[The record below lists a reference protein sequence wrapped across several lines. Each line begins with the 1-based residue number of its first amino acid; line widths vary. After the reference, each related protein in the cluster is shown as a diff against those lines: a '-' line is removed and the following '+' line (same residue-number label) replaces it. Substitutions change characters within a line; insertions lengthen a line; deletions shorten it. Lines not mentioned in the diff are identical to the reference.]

1 MTATEFLKMHGLGND
16 FVIFDAAAAPLRLNA
31 EQIARIADRHQG
43 VGCDQLIVIEPSRRA
58 DAFMRIY
65 NADGS
70 EAGACGNATRC
81 IAALLHHRGGGEEIA
96 IETVSGILKCRHTDD
111 GRYAVDMGPAR
122 LNWQDIPLAEA
133 HDTLHV
139 PYTLGPASA
148 PVLKDPCC
156 VGMGNPH
163 AVFFVE
169 DAEAVDLARVGPL
182 VEHDPL
188 FPDRV
193 NVSVVSPAG
202 ENRLRQ
208 RVWERGA
215 GITQACGSG
224 ACAAAVAA
232 ARRGLTGR
240 KVRIVLDGGAL
251 DIEWREDNHVIMTG
265 PASVS
270 FRGRLAAALLD
281 PSMPVAADLAG
292 A

>member
-1 MTATEFLKMHGLGND
+1 MEFLKMHGLGND
-16 FVIFDAAAAPLRLNA
+16 FVIFDADALPSGLTA

-43 VGCDQLIVIEPSRRA
+43 VGCDQLIVIEPSGHA

-81 IAALLHHRGGGEEIA
+81 IAALLHQRGGGEDIA
-96 IETVSGILKCRHTDD
+96 IETISGILKCRHTGG

-139 PYTLGPASA
+139 PLTIGPASA

-156 VGMGNPH
+156 VSMGNPH

-169 DAEAVDLARVGPL
+169 DAEAIDLGRAGPL

-193 NVSVVSPAG
+193 NVSVVSLAG
-202 ENRLRQ
+202 KNHLRQ

-240 KVRIVLDGGAL
+240 RVRIGLDGGTL
-251 DIEWREDNHVIMTG
+251 DIHWREDNHVIMTG
-265 PASVS
+265 PASIS
-270 FRGRLAAALLD
+270 FRGQLAQSLLD
-281 PSMPVAADLAG
+281 PSVPATADLESV
-292 A
+292 

>member
-16 FVIFDAAAAPLRLNA
+16 FVIFDACTTPLCLSAA
-31 EQIARIADRHQG
+31 QIARIADRHQG
-43 VGCDQLIVIEPSRRA
+43 VGCDQLIVIEPSSRA

-81 IAALLHHRGGGEEIA
+81 IAALLHQRNGKEDIA
-96 IETVSGILKCRHTDD
+96 IETASGILKCRHKGD

-122 LNWQDIPLAEA
+122 LDWQDIPLAEA

-139 PYTLGPASA
+139 PYSLGPASA
-148 PVLKDPCC
+148 PILKDPCC

-169 DAEAVDLARVGPL
+169 DAEAIDLAKAGPL

-193 NVSVVSPAG
+193 NVSVISPAG

-208 RVWERGA
+208 RVWERGV

-240 KVRIVLDGGAL
+240 EVQIMLDGGTL
-251 DIEWREDNHVIMTG
+251 DIEWRKDNHVIMTG
-265 PASVS
+265 PVSVS
-270 FRGRLAAALLD
+270 FHGRLAASLLD
-281 PSMPVAADLAG
+281 PTLPALADLMG
-292 A
+292 K